1 MIHGQKVAALAVSVV
16 SIAACRTARPP
27 EPPAEPAV
35 APLPAPQAHPVP
47 RIPQQG
53 FVDVDGASLWY
64 RIEGNGPDTVLV
76 FPAAYLEPFLPLGQ
90 DRFTLVWYDPRLR
103 GRSRGAT
110 TTPRPTFQSDLRDLE
125 AVADY
130 LGAGR
135 VSLVAFGYDAAVAV
149 AFAAAHP
156 DRVSR
161 LVLLSPLEPRDS
173 LGRSY
178 DPPERSVR
186 LDTARARTLVKLRA
200 AGRDTS
206 DPQGYCRAFWEV
218 NAPLF
223 AAAPERL
230 SPLAPWCEFPAE
242 SPANLAGRLANAI
255 ESLGR
260 GYDLGPWARSVTSP
274 TLIVAGERDL
284 VYNPAGAALWAAL
297 LPRGRALLI
306 PGVGHLAFAEAAD
319 TTGSAVV
326 RFLGGE
332 WPAGAL
338 RPPASARE

>member
-1 MIHGQKVAALAVSVV
+1 M
-16 SIAACRTARPP
+16 
-27 EPPAEPAV
+27 
-35 APLPAPQAHPVP
+35 
-47 RIPQQG
+47 
-53 FVDVDGASLWY
+53 DVEGAGLWY

-76 FPAAYLEPFLPLGQ
+76 FPAAYLEPFLSLGQ
-90 DRFTLVWYDPRLR
+90 DRFTLVRYDPRLR
-103 GRSRGAT
+103 GRSRAT
-110 TTPRPTFQSDLRDLE
+110 TTSPRPTFQSDLRDLE

-130 LGAGR
+130 LDVGR

-178 DPPERSVR
+178 NPPERSVR

-206 DPQGYCRAFWEV
+206 DPQGYCRVFWEV

-242 SPANLAGRLANAI
+242 SPANLAGRLASAI
-255 ESLGR
+255 ESLGK
-260 GYDLGPWARSVTSP
+260 GYDLGPLARRVTSP
-274 TLIVAGERDL
+274 VLIVAGEKDL
-284 VYNPAGAALWAAL
+284 VYNPAGAAVWAAL

-306 PGVGHLAFAEAAD
+306 PGAGHLAFAEAAEAA
-319 TTGSAVV
+319 GSAVA

-332 WPAGAL
+332 WPPGAL
-338 RPPASARE
+338 RPPPSPRE

>member
-1 MIHGQKVAALAVSVV
+1 MIYRQKVAALAISV
-16 SIAACRTARPP
+16 ICAAACRTARPP
-27 EPPAEPAV
+27 EPPAEPAA
-35 APLPAPQAHPVP
+35 APLPAPEAHPAPRVP
-47 RIPQQG
+47 QRG
-53 FVDVDGASLWY
+53 FVDVDGAGLWY

-76 FPAAYLEPFLPLGQ
+76 FPAAYLEPFLSLGQ

-103 GRSRGAT
+103 GRSRAAAT
-110 TTPRPTFQSDLRDLE
+110 SPRPTFQSDLRDLE

-130 LGAGR
+130 LDVGR
-135 VSLVAFGYDAAVAV
+135 ISLVAFGYDAAVAV

-161 LVLLSPLEPRDS
+161 LALLSPLEPRDS
-173 LGRSY
+173 LGRAY

-206 DPQGYCRAFWEV
+206 DPQGYCRVFWEL

-223 AAAPERL
+223 ATAPERL

-242 SPANLAGRLANAI
+242 SPANLAGRLASAI
-255 ESLGR
+255 ESLGK
-260 GYDLGPWARSVTSP
+260 GYDLGPWARRVTSP
-274 TLIVAGERDL
+274 VLIVAGEKDL
-284 VYNPAGAALWAAL
+284 VYNPAGATVWAAL
-297 LPRGRALLI
+297 LPRARALLI
-306 PGVGHLAFAEAAD
+306 PSAGHLVFAEAAD
-319 TTGSAVV
+319 ATGAAVV

-332 WPAGAL
+332 WPPGAL
-338 RPPASARE
+338 RPPASTRE